1 MFIVAVYGKIFIY
14 HRSGEGTYRLLFMS
28 PDYIVGLTDGEGC
41 FYIGIRFPKGLYKT
55 VRVEPHFYIKLREDD
70 LFLLQKVQKTLK
82 CGAIYFQ
89 KEKRINHSACYRY
102 EVNTIKNLNEIII
115 PFFDKYPLLGRKYKS
130 FLIFKEIVDLVSN
143 NKHKTSEGINK
154 IIKLKETMN
163 K

>member
-1 MFIVAVYGKIFIY
+1 MFIVADYGNIFIY

-70 LFLLQKVQKTLK
+70 LFLLQEVQKTLK
-82 CGAIYFQ
+82 CGAVYFQ
-89 KEKRINHSACYRY
+89 KEKRANHSACYRY
-102 EVNTIKNLNEIII
+102 EVNTLKNLKEVII
-115 PFFDKYPLLGRKYKS
+115 PFFDKYPLLGRKFKS
-130 FLIFKEIVDLVSN
+130 FLIFKEIVNLVSN
-143 NKHKTSEGINK
+143 NKHKTSAGINK